1 MKERIGVYICHCGGN
16 ISDYVDVEELSRIMK
31 DEDGVVVSKHVMFA
45 CADSGQ
51 KEMVQDIQEQN
62 LDALVVASCSP
73 KLHLHTFRGVAKR
86 ANLNQYNYIQV
97 NIREQCS
104 WPHSDKPLD
113 ATKKAAGLI
122 RAGIKRAALS
132 KALENIE
139 IDTTKAVV
147 VIGAG
152 ISGMRASIDLAK
164 MGNEVYLIEK
174 DFFVGGN
181 VAQSDTLFMDNE
193 KGKDLTQKLYQEIKS
208 FPNITLFTGS
218 TIEKVS
224 GSLGNFNVS
233 IKIRPTFIKHNA
245 DIKDIKQAIEE
256 CKTEAPDNFTLGL
269 TNRKAIY
276 KNYAEALPD
285 KYVVDAE
292 AIKEDHPFLE
302 KYNNVIDI
310 YQFEET
316 VTLHAGSIL
325 VTTGADFY
333 KPKENEYAY
342 KSVKEVI
349 TLAELKTLISLN
361 SDKLFFNNKPINT
374 ITFIYCV
381 GNRQTKGENKYCSRY
396 CCTSAIHTSILL
408 KEKYDNIKSYHLFRD
423 IRTYG
428 KQEILYEKSSKQGD
442 VYIRFD
448 EKEPPTVELQNGVLT
463 VKVKDLL
470 TSKKELEIGTDLVVL
485 VTGMI
490 AREDSSLIAE
500 KLKIPIGND
509 KFFNEIHP
517 KLKPVETVIK
527 GVFIGGCCQGP
538 KNISESVQSSLS
550 AAAKISASIKSNK
563 ILLEPVV
570 AMVDAEKCLWCGKCA
585 EVC

>member
-224 GSLGNFNVS
+224 GS
-233 IKIRPTFIKHNA
+233 
-245 DIKDIKQAIEE
+245 
-256 CKTEAPDNFTLGL
+256 
-269 TNRKAIY
+269 
-276 KNYAEALPD
+276 
-285 KYVVDAE
+285 
-292 AIKEDHPFLE
+292 
-302 KYNNVIDI
+302 
-310 YQFEET
+310 
-316 VTLHAGSIL
+316 
-325 VTTGADFY
+325 
-333 KPKENEYAY
+333 
-342 KSVKEVI
+342 
-349 TLAELKTLISLN
+349 
-361 SDKLFFNNKPINT
+361 
-374 ITFIYCV
+374 
-381 GNRQTKGENKYCSRY
+381 
-396 CCTSAIHTSILL
+396 
-408 KEKYDNIKSYHLFRD
+408 
-423 IRTYG
+423 
-428 KQEILYEKSSKQGD
+428 
-442 VYIRFD
+442 
-448 EKEPPTVELQNGVLT
+448 
-463 VKVKDLL
+463 
-470 TSKKELEIGTDLVVL
+470 
-485 VTGMI
+485 
-490 AREDSSLIAE
+490 
-500 KLKIPIGND
+500 
-509 KFFNEIHP
+509 
-517 KLKPVETVIK
+517 
-527 GVFIGGCCQGP
+527 
-538 KNISESVQSSLS
+538 
-550 AAAKISASIKSNK
+550 
-563 ILLEPVV
+563 
-570 AMVDAEKCLWCGKCA
+570 
-585 EVC
+585 